1 MFARFRALSKR
12 SKTTLE
18 RYFSGLSDENW
29 TAPWAV
35 HARRNLFSR
44 LHHLR
49 KSKAKPEEVLFVVSE
64 CRRRELLRD
73 PRDWVVAMSSLGHVQ
88 LWTETLGLLE
98 AMYSEMGFVAV
109 QAFNATISATEK
121 AQQWQHAIA
130 LFSDIERYS
139 LSPDAVTCNA
149 LLSACDK
156 GGKWESALDLL
167 QRAGHFQLQPNVVS
181 YSATVS
187 ACERARAWE
196 QALQVFASMHARQI
210 AGDVVAFNAAL
221 CALDRG
227 SQWQEALMM
236 LEDMSQMRLK
246 RSLASYGAVISACG
260 DAFQWEESIELLSL
274 LQKQLLQPNLIV
286 MNLCLN
292 ASRKANNLHVSLKL
306 YNDMLSRS
314 DRPDLLSYTSLI
326 SACTFGA
333 EWQLALQLHEDAQFV
348 TGKLDILSFNALLGV
363 CRQASRWEEAH
374 RILHDLKGYGLSP
387 TVPTYKAVIS
397 ACARATRWSDA
408 VGHLSSLMKTLDT
421 PTTPGSGNPS
431 SNSSDFILQYGIVS
445 KACVEAGF
453 GSVGQALLA
462 EAEHMASA
470 RGLVSGFPAEW
481 LSVLHWQAAL
491 WAFETQKAMHDLDDG
506 VRVVGV
512 ADVLIEAGRDA
523 GAMSLLIDAQEAG
536 NMSLWRCERRKVLD
550 LHDLGG
556 RGSCSAPVAEA
567 AVSAALLQMAH
578 DHNFSA
584 KHSLVIVTGRGR
596 RSIRGIPL
604 LLPAMMSFL
613 VDGLGLEVRQDPG
626 SLRVSRASLHR
637 LWQGERWDTKMS

>member
-1 MFARFRALSKR
+1 MLGEEFFSVKKLKLRTLARYSQL
-12 SKTTLE
+12 
-18 RYFSGLSDENW
+18 YFSGLSDENW

-44 LHHLR
+44 LHELR
-49 KSKAKPEEVLFVVSE
+49 KRKAKPEEVLFVVSE

-88 LWTETLGLLE
+88 FWAEALGLLE
-98 AMYSEMGFVAV
+98 AMCSEMGFVAV

-121 AQQWQHAIA
+121 AQEWQTAVA
-130 LFSDIERYS
+130 LFGDIQRYS

-156 GGKWESALDLL
+156 GGKWQSALDLL
-167 QRAGHFQLQPNVVS
+167 QRVGPEFQLQPNVVS

-196 QALQVFASMHARQI
+196 QALQVFASMQARQI

-227 SQWQEALMM
+227 SQWQEALTM

-246 RSLASYGAVISACG
+246 RSLASYGTVISACG

-274 LQKQLLQPNLIV
+274 LQKQLLQPSLIV

-314 DRPDLLSYTSLI
+314 ERPDLLSYTSLI

-333 EWQLALQLHEDAQFV
+333 EWQLALQLHEDAQLV
-348 TGKLDILSFNALLGV
+348 TGKSDILSFNALLGV

-374 RILHDLKGYGLSP
+374 RILHDLKAQGLSP

-408 VGHLSSLMKTLDT
+408 MGHLSALMTSDT
-421 PTTPGSGNPS
+421 SDTAPGE
-431 SNSSDFILQYGIVS
+431 DLILQYGIVS

-453 GSVGQALLA
+453 GSLGQALLA

-470 RGLVSGFPAEW
+470 RGLVPRLPAEW

-491 WAFETQKAMHDLDDG
+491 WAFEAQKAMQDLDDG

-512 ADVLIEAGRDA
+512 ADVLIEEGRDA
-523 GAMSLLIDAQEAG
+523 DAMSLLIDAQEAG

-578 DHNFSA
+578 EHNFSA
-584 KHSLVIVTGRGR
+584 KHGLVIVTGRGR
-596 RSIRGIPL
+596 RSIRGIPF

-626 SLRVSRASLHR
+626 SLLVSQASLHR